1 MLRLFSKYVSVGVL
15 NTVIHWIVFGACWS
29 MGASQ
34 SIANLIAFIVAVTFS
49 FCVNA
54 RYTFGSRVTPGR
66 YILYV
71 AFMGAMAASVGAMSD
86 CLELNPI
93 VTLIL
98 FSAISLVMGFFYS
111 RFIVFRD
118 AK

>member
-1 MLRLFSKYVSVGVL
+1 MLRLFSKYMSVGVM
-15 NTVIHWIVFGACWS
+15 NTAIHWIVLVHVVA
-29 MGASQ
+29 GASQ
-34 SIANLIAFIVAVTFS
+34 SVANLIAFIIAVTFS

-54 RYTFGSRVTPGR
+54 RYTFGSQVTAGR

-71 AFMGAMAASVGAMSD
+71 AFMGAMAAAVGAMSD
-86 CLELNPI
+86 RLEINPL

-118 AK
+118 VK

>member
-1 MLRLFSKYVSVGVL
+1 MIKLFSKYLSVGVI
-15 NTVIHWIVFGACWS
+15 NTALHWMVFGICYLA
-29 MGASQ
+29 GINQ
-34 SIANLIAFIVAVTFS
+34 SFSNLVAFIIAVTFS

-54 RYTFGSRVTPGR
+54 RYTFGSKVTPGR

-71 AFMGAMAASVGAMSD
+71 AFMGAMAAAVGSMSD
-86 CLELNPI
+86 NLALNPLF
-93 VTLIL
+93 TLVL

-118 AK
+118 VK

>member
-15 NTVIHWIVFGACWS
+15 NTAIHWIVFGACWVA
-29 MGASQ
+29 GATQ
-34 SIANLIAFIVAVTFS
+34 SIANLIAFIIAVTFS

-86 CLELNPI
+86 RLELNPI
-93 VTLIL
+93 VTLVL